1 MHVCYLLSWFLG
13 VVQTWRDEIL
23 PSVGKLRGG
32 KAAREFASFLRS
44 KQHFDFGG
52 LLLVSG

>member
-1 MHVCYLLSWFLG
+1 MHVCYLLSWFRG
-13 VVQTWRDEIL
+13 VVQIWPDEIL

-52 LLLVSG
+52 LLLLN